1 MLTDKAQL
9 VIRTP
14 YALSPIAYR
23 KYAAYI
29 ETISKP
35 TRRLAL
41 RNVGAMTT
49 PNMLHIRAP
58 LFRKLSTSGEYVG
71 TLFEE

>member
-29 ETISKP
+29 ETNSHLL
-35 TRRLAL
+35 RRLAS
-41 RNVGAMTT
+41 RNVGAITT
-49 PNMLHIRAP
+49 PNTPHIRAP
-58 LFRKLSTSGEYVG
+58 IFRELSTSCEYVV
-71 TLFEE
+71 TLFKE